1 MFRTLFTLA
10 QRSAARIP
18 IAGIAFAT
26 LVPVLSV
33 TAELQQVD
41 VGGSLQIYGH
51 YYTDFYENNDP
62 TRIAPGPLVGRP
74 IGSIARDPLT
84 RALVSGIRTFD
95 GDGSEGVAWVEQ
107 RTALHLNAR
116 FTDEVSAFIEFDS
129 ISEWGTDFR
138 SNTITGIDTTGNSD
152 VNLYQAYIEANAMW
166 GLPIRLR
173 LGRQELL
180 LGNEWLVGNNYW
192 YNPLTNLSFDGIRL
206 TYGTGPFTVDAFG
219 MKLNENLK
227 GFADGDAELYGLYGS
242 YTGLEDVTL
251 DLYWLLLRD
260 GADIED
266 VQGTLFVETVES
278 LLGVDDYDTT
288 TIHTIGLRAAA
299 AWGGIDLEGEIAYQ
313 FGDASAIGATFA
325 PVIYGDNNASYSTW
339 AGNITLGYTFD
350 SAWNPRV
357 YVGGEYY
364 GGEDNRD
371 RSLFD
376 MLNPFD
382 KPDASVSFNRL
393 FTSWEADWFLDAN
406 NLSNVWI
413 LKAGVS
419 ANPTEKIEVG
429 LDALY
434 FETVDTFRSPV
445 LGRFGASRMPVYALT
460 PWGGKESDPDLG
472 TETVLW
478 MAYAYSDDLL
488 FEAGWAHF
496 FTGDGLE
503 DGNFVN
509 LNGLGFYGGLDNDDG
524 DYFYMGSTI
533 TF

>member
-10 QRSAARIP
+10 RHRAAPIPLVGLSIATVISA
-18 IAGIAFAT
+18 
-26 LVPVLSV
+26 LSV

-62 TRIAPGPLVGRP
+62 TRIGPGPLLGRP
-74 IGSIARDPLT
+74 IGSVARDPLT
-84 RALVSGIRTFD
+84 QALVSGIRTFD
-95 GDGSEGVAWVEQ
+95 GDGSEGLAWVEQ
-107 RTALHLNAR
+107 RTALHINAR
-116 FTDEVSAFIEFDS
+116 FTDEVSAYIEFDS

-138 SNTITGIDTTGNSD
+138 SNAITGIDTTGGAE
-152 VNLYQAYIEANAMW
+152 VNLYQAYIEADRMW
-166 GLPIRLR
+166 GLPLRLR

-206 TYGTGPFTVDAFG
+206 TYEKGPIAVDAFG
-219 MKLNENLK
+219 MKLNENFK
-227 GFADGDAELYGLYGS
+227 DFGDGDAELYGLYGS

-266 VQGTLFVETVES
+266 VRGTPFVEFVED
-278 LLGVDDYDTT
+278 LLGVDNYNTT
-288 TIHTIGLRAAA
+288 TIHTIGLRGAG
-299 AWGGIDLEGEIAYQ
+299 AWGGLDLEGEIAYQ

-325 PVIYGDNNASYSTW
+325 PVIYGDDSARYSTW
-339 AGNITLGYTFD
+339 AGNITLGYTFE

-357 YVGGEYY
+357 YLGGEYY

-371 RSLFD
+371 RSLLE

-382 KPDASVSFNRL
+382 APDASVSFNRL
-393 FTSWEADWFLDAN
+393 FTSWEADWFLDTN

-419 ANPTEKIEVG
+419 ANPTEKIEAG
-429 LDALY
+429 LDVYY

-460 PWGGKESDPDLG
+460 PWGGKESDPTLG

-478 MAYAYSDDLL
+478 MTYAYSDDLL

-503 DGNFVN
+503 DGNFVDQ
-509 LNGLGFYGGLDNDDG
+509 NGLGFFGGLDNDDG